1 MKFTEKLKE
10 LRNAN
15 NLSQRQI
22 AALLKIDVSVYN
34 RFEKG
39 ERIMKRDMVIR
50 VADLYNV
57 SHEEL
62 LKYWLAIQIY
72 SLLNKEELAPEVIE
86 MVSEDIKSLK

>member
-1 MKFTEKLKE
+1 M
-10 LRNAN
+10 
-15 NLSQRQI
+15 
-22 AALLKIDVSVYN
+22 SVYN